1 MKDVVY
7 ITGHKNPDTDSICS
21 SIAYAEFKNKTGT
34 NAIPIRQ
41 GEPSRETQ
49 FVLDY
54 FGVKPQKLM
63 TTVKTQIA
71 DLDFDKVNPI
81 SPQTSLKTAWAMIR
95 KNSVKTLPVVDDE
108 DKLIGIASQSNI
120 TSSYMDIWDSN
131 VIQKSG
137 TSLDNILDT
146 LSAKCIYD
154 SKDNTKLKGK
164 VIVAAMQPE
173 SIDKV
178 IEEGDIVIC
187 GDRLD
192 SQSAILKSNASLMI
206 LTGNHEVS
214 PEIVEEAK
222 KVKCSIIV
230 TPYDTFTAARLIPQS
245 IPISYVMKKEG
256 IVYFK
261 TYDFLDDVRE
271 VMLETRYRSYPV
283 VDENNRVV
291 GNISRYHL
299 ISKNKKKVILVDH
312 NEKAQSVNGL
322 EDAEIV
328 EILDHHRVGDI
339 QTGSA
344 IYFRN
349 EPVGCTGTIVGS
361 RFFEN
366 GIRPSKK
373 VAGLL
378 CGAIIS
384 DTLLFRSP
392 TSTETDK
399 IMLNRLA
406 SIADIDPEK
415 FASKLFKAASSLEGK
430 TPEEILKQDFKVFN
444 LQGIKVG
451 VSQIS
456 TMDPE
461 SFSPARESVTKLMES
476 MCKNQGFGLMIFMI
490 TDILKKGSELIS
502 IGKYKDVISNMFNVK
517 LVNNSAYVPGVLSRK
532 KQVIPPLTNAISKI
546 DINE

>member
-1 MKDVVY
+1 MNDTVY

-21 SIAYAEFKNKTGT
+21 SIAYAEFKNKTGI
-34 NAIPIRQ
+34 NAIPIRL
-41 GEPSRETQ
+41 GEPNRETQ

-63 TTVKTQIA
+63 ETVKTQIA
-71 DLDFDKVNPI
+71 DLNFDSVNPI

-95 KNSVKTLPVVDDE
+95 KNSVKTLPVVDD
-108 DKLIGIASQSNI
+108 DDRLIGIASQSNI

-137 TSLDNILDT
+137 TTLDNILDT
-146 LSAKCIYD
+146 LSAKCVYA
-154 SKDNTKLKGK
+154 SEENSEFKGK

-173 SIDKV
+173 SIDEV
-178 IEEGDIVIC
+178 IESGDIVIC

-192 SQSAILKSNASLMI
+192 AQNVILDSNASLMI

-214 PEIVEEAK
+214 DEVIDKAE

-245 IPISYVMKKEG
+245 IPINYVMKREG
-256 IVYFK
+256 IISFR
-261 TYDFLDDVRE
+261 TYDFIDDVRE
-271 VMLETRYRSYPV
+271 VMLDTRYRSYPV
-283 VDENNRVV
+283 VDENNKVV
-291 GNISRYHL
+291 GNLSRYHL
-299 ISKNKKKVILVDH
+299 ISRNKKKVILVDH
-312 NEKAQSVNGL
+312 NEKSQSVNGL
-322 EDAEIV
+322 EDAEIL
-328 EILDHHRVGDI
+328 EILDHHRIADI

-373 VAGLL
+373 IAGLL

-399 IMLNRLA
+399 MMLRRLA

-415 FASKLFKAASSLEGK
+415 FAREMFKAGSSLDGK
-430 TPEEILKQDFKVFN
+430 TPEEILKQDFKIFN
-444 LQGIKVG
+444 LEGIKVG

-456 TMDPE
+456 TTDPG
-461 SFSPARESVTKLMES
+461 SFSTVRESVTELMKS
-476 MCKNQGFGLMIFMI
+476 MCKTEGFGLMIFMV
-490 TDILKKGSELIS
+490 TDILKSGSELIS
-502 IGKYKDVISNMFNVK
+502 IGKYSDIVSKIFDVK
-517 LVNNSAYVPGVLSRK
+517 LVNNSAYVPGILSRK
-532 KQVIPPLTNAISKI
+532 KQIIPPLTTAMAKI
-546 DINE
+546 Q